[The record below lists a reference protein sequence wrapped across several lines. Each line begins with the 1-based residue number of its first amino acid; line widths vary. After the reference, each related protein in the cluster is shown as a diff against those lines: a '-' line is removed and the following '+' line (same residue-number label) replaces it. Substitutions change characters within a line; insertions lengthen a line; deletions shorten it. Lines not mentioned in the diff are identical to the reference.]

1 MLELEEKD
9 RIYWDE
15 MYSHSLF
22 KMDSEELLSRK
33 FMSALFH
40 LRNRFKKFHL
50 LFVTFLIVFLQ

>member
-33 FMSALFH
+33 FMEEFSISSIH
-40 LRNRFKKFHL
+40 IIQYIKDNKRPKFL
-50 LFVTFLIVFLQ
+50 S